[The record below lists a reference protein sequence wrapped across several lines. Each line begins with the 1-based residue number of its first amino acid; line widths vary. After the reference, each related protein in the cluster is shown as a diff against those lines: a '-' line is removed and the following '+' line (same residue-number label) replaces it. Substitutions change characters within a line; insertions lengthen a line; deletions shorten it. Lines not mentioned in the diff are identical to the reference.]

1 MKELIKNMSVFNT
14 KAYKF
19 NSWLNRQGKAKVTFY
34 SNLPSAPSY
43 YAGNEE
49 HINIDLDD
57 EDIEYFKNKYVLS
70 EVDFKKEELKETLDK
85 VEQLRKQINYI
96 EENK

>member
-57 EDIEYFKNKYVLS
+57 EDIEYFKNKYFPQLDN
-70 EVDFKKEELKETLDK
+70 EMEEKINK
-85 VEQLRKQINYI
+85 IKQEYG
-96 EENK
+96 K